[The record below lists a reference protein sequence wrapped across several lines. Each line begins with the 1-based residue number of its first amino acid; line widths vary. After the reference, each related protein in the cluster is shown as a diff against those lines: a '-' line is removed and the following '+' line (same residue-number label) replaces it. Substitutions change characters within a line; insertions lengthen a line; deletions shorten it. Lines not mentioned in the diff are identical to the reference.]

1 MAGKEATYEEICRD
15 IKAKKF
21 SPIYVLM
28 GEEPYFI
35 DRISELLLQHVLNE
49 SERDF
54 NQMILYGADTKA
66 VDIINA
72 ARRFPMMSEYQ
83 LVVVREAQLVANIDL
98 LTSYAKNPLASTILV
113 IEHKYKKL
121 DGRKG
126 LSAAVAKTGVLFD
139 SKKIPDYKIEDYIAS
154 VLRERAFEADRKA
167 AAMLAEYLGNDL
179 ALLHQTLDKLRILL
193 TTDSP
198 EKKITPE
205 LIEKNVGI
213 SKEYNNFELQRAI
226 ADKDVLKANRIAR
239 YFEQNPN
246 SHPIQA
252 TLPVLFNYF
261 SNLLIGYYSKDRSER
276 GLMNALN
283 LRFPIQVKDYQS
295 GLRNYSA
302 MKVFQ
307 AIHEI
312 RMADARS
319 KGIDVTSSMTQG
331 EIMKELLYKIMH

>member
-1 MAGKEATYEEICRD
+1 M
-15 IKAKKF
+15 
-21 SPIYVLM
+21 
-28 GEEPYFI
+28 
-35 DRISELLLQHVLNE
+35 
-49 SERDF
+49 
-54 NQMILYGADTKA
+54 
-66 VDIINA
+66 
-72 ARRFPMMSEYQ
+72 
-83 LVVVREAQLVANIDL
+83 
-98 LTSYAKNPLASTILV
+98 
-113 IEHKYKKL
+113 
-121 DGRKG
+121 
-126 LSAAVAKTGVLFD
+126 
-139 SKKIPDYKIEDYIAS
+139 
-154 VLRERAFEADRKA
+154 
-167 AAMLAEYLGNDL
+167 
-179 ALLHQTLDKLRILL
+179 ALLHQTLDKLQILL
-193 TTDSP
+193 TDSP

-226 ADKDVLKANRIAR
+226 ADKDVMKVNRIAH

-261 SNLLIGYYSKDRSER
+261 SNLLIDYYAKNRSER

-295 GLRNYSA
+295 GIRNYSA

-331 EIMKELLYKIMH
+331 KIMKESTQIGRASCRERV

>member
-1 MAGKEATYEEICRD
+1 MAAKEATYEEICRD

-35 DRISELLLQHVLNE
+35 DRISELLLQRVLHE

-54 NQMILYGADTKA
+54 NQIILYGADTKA

-98 LTSYAKNPLASTILV
+98 LTNYAKNPLASTILV
-113 IEHKYKKL
+113 IEYKYKKL
-121 DGRKG
+121 DGRKA
-126 LSAAVAKTGVLFD
+126 LSTAVAKTGVLFD

-167 AAMLAEYLGNDL
+167 AAMLSEYLGNDL

-193 TTDSP
+193 TDSP

-283 LRFPIQVKDYQS
+283 LRFPIQVKDYLS

>member
-1 MAGKEATYEEICRD
+1 MAAKEATYEEICRD

-21 SPIYVLM
+21 SPIYMLM

-54 NQMILYGADTKA
+54 NQMILYGADVKA

-83 LVVVREAQLVANIDL
+83 LVIVREAQLVSNIDL
-98 LTSYAKNPLASTILV
+98 LINYARNPLASTILV
-113 IEHKYKKL
+113 IEYKYKKL

-126 LSAAVAKTGVLFD
+126 LSAAIAKTGVLFD
-139 SKKIPDYKIEDYIAS
+139 SKKIPDYKIEDYISS
-154 VLRERAFEADRKA
+154 VLRERAFEADCKA

-179 ALLHQTLDKLRILL
+179 AMLHQTLDKLRILL
-193 TTDSP
+193 TDSP

-276 GLMNALN
+276 GLMNAMN